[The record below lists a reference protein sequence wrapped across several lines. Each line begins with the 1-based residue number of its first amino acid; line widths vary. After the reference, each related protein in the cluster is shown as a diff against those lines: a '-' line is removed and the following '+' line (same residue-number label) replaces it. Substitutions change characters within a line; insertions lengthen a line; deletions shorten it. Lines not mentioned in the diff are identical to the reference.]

1 MVRVHM
7 AAPDSK
13 LFFSQHYDAAAFRR
27 FIGQGSK
34 LGGFRQLQVIHPG
47 CRQEFVRHSI
57 AEGDGSG
64 FIQHQH
70 INVPGYFHGA
80 PGHSQHI
87 PAHKPVNAA
96 DTNGT

>member
-13 LFFSQHYDAAAFRR
+13 LFFSQHHDAAAFRR

-34 LGGFRQLQVIHPG
+34 LGGFRQLKVIHPG

-64 FIQHQH
+64 FIQHQNIH
-70 INVPGYFHGA
+70 ISGSFNRTSAHGK
-80 PGHSQHI
+80 HI
-87 PAHKPVNAA
+87 
-96 DTNGT
+96 

>member
-1 MVRVHM
+1 MVRIHM

-13 LFFSQHYDAAAFRR
+13 LFFSQHHDAAAFRR

-34 LGGFRQLQVIHPG
+34 LGGFRQLKVIHPG

-64 FIQHQH
+64 FIQHQNIH
-70 INVPGYFHGA
+70 VTSCFNGPAAHGQDIGLIE
-80 PGHSQHI
+80 P
-87 PAHKPVNAA
+87 
-96 DTNGT
+96 

>member
-13 LFFSQHYDAAAFRR
+13 LFFSQHHDAAAFRR

-64 FIQHQH
+64 LIQSHDLCLT
-70 INVPGYFHGA
+70 GLF
-80 PGHSQHI
+80 
-87 PAHKPVNAA
+87 
-96 DTNGT
+96 